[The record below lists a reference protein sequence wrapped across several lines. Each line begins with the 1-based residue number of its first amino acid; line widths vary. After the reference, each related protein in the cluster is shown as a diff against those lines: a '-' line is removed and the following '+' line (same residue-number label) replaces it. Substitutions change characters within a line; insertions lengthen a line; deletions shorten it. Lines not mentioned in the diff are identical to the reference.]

1 MPEPV
6 TTFTAFSQI
15 DLAALPPP
23 DMVEEL
29 DFEAL
34 NAAIKAELMGRAP
47 ELAAVLDL
55 ESEPVT
61 KLVEAFAYREMVL
74 RSRINQAG
82 RAVMLAKAAGGD
94 LDQVAANLGV
104 IRLEGESDAA
114 FRRRAQLALEGY
126 SSAGPRGAYIFH
138 AVSADPRVRD
148 VAVESPEPGE
158 VKVTILSAD
167 GNGAPAQDLL
177 DAVTATLN
185 AETVRPLTD
194 LVSVVAAD
202 ITIYAVTAELTIAE
216 GPDPQVVIQAALASL
231 QAYGAERR
239 SLGRG
244 ATRSGLFAALHV
256 PGVDDVTLTAPAA
269 DVDVSKT
276 ESAVMGVATITV
288 AGA

>member
-6 TTFTAFSQI
+6 TIFTAFSQI

-34 NAAIKAELMGRAP
+34 NAAIKAELTARAP

-61 KLVEAFAYREMVL
+61 KLIEAFAYREMVL

-104 IRLEGESDAA
+104 VRLEGEADSA

-126 SSAGPRGAYIFH
+126 SAAGPRGAYIFH

-158 VKVTILSAD
+158 VKVTILSTE
-167 GNGAPAQDLL
+167 GNGTPAQDLL
-177 DAVTATLN
+177 DAVTDALN
-185 AETVRPLTD
+185 AESVRPLTD
-194 LVSVVAAD
+194 LVTVAAAD
-202 ITIYAVTAELTIAE
+202 VTPYAVTAELTIAD
-216 GPDPQVVIQAALASL
+216 GPDPQVVIQAAVQSL
-231 QAYGAERR
+231 QAYAEDRR

-244 ATRSGLFAALHV
+244 VARSGLFAALHV
-256 PGVDDVTLTAPAA
+256 AGVDDVTLTEPNA
-269 DVDVSKT
+269 DLDVAKT
-276 ESAVMGVATITV
+276 ESAVIGVTTITE